1 MSIDGSKPQTARAGG
16 GISSTGDQVEQEY
29 RDLTGASET
38 ERAALGDAVLDG
50 NFVEIK
56 KASSVTINQV
66 RAVKYIPIVIY
77 STKEEAWFV
86 VPAHEVVVQCA
97 TRKRGQHTENPFES
111 ATLNLNKLGDFRLDS
126 AGELRQATLDAI
138 DEAAEYPELREL
150 MEKVLTDSKAL
161 AARSK
166 EEVSEALEAS
176 GLA

>member
-1 MSIDGSKPQTARAGG
+1 M
-16 GISSTGDQVEQEY
+16 Y

-77 STKEEAWFV
+77 STKEQTWYV
-86 VPAHEVVVQCA
+86 VPAHQVVLQCS

-111 ATLNLNKLGDFRLDS
+111 ATLNLNKLGDFKVDS
-126 AGELRQATLDAI
+126 PAELREATLAAVR
-138 DEAAEYPELREL
+138 EAAGYPELKEL
-150 MEKVLTDSKAL
+150 MEKVLSDSKRL
-161 AARSK
+161 AAQSK
-166 EEVSEALEAS
+166 DEVLAALQRAE
-176 GLA
+176 LA